1 METKF
6 PIVWIHCILNT
17 KCVIK
22 LLQVRKI
29 LTGNYTQYFVITYM
43 RNLKDNIYI
52 YICVLFTQSCLTLCN
67 PTDYSLPGFSVYGTL
82 QARILE
88 WIAILFSRGTSQPR
102 DWTLV
107 SCITGRFFT
116 FKFFCPFTFTLKW
129 LTHHRIT
136 ILVCSKFDCILYQY
150 VVQFCI
156 ISCY

>member
-67 PTDYSLPGFSVYGTL
+67 PTDYSLPGSSVHEIL
-82 QARILE
+82 QARMLV
-88 WIAILFSRGTSQPR
+88 WVAISFSSIYIYIHTHTHTQ
-102 DWTLV
+102 LNKKKKEI
-107 SCITGRFFT
+107 CIE
-116 FKFFCPFTFTLKW
+116 K
-129 LTHHRIT
+129 H
-136 ILVCSKFDCILYQY
+136 
-150 VVQFCI
+150 
-156 ISCY
+156 